1 MWENERLTRLT
12 TRETSIN
19 SSIPARIMD
28 RFSDHGM
35 SEQAE
40 LSKHGAIFELSL
52 IQLDDLRYLDMV
64 HGSSTSTNLASGKR
78 LHNYVWCSIGKDLHI
93 PLDHISTQCMV
104 DLPGKQPLK
113 YGTSPYSMNKYPRF
127 LYISMARG
135 YRFDHG

>member
-19 SSIPARIMD
+19 SSIPVSIMD

-40 LSKHGAIFELSL
+40 LSKNGAILELSL

-64 HGSSTSTNLASGKR
+64 PGSSTSANLASGKR
-78 LHNYVWCSIGKDLHI
+78 LHNYVWCSIGKELHI
-93 PLDHISTQCMV
+93 PLDHINSV
-104 DLPGKQPLK
+104 
-113 YGTSPYSMNKYPRF
+113 
-127 LYISMARG
+127 
-135 YRFDHG
+135 